1 MCFQSWAWQEARK
14 WSDSGILSTT
24 VYSHVQL
31 LQPVDELRNPVG
43 VLNMSCKN
51 FYSYVPHWVLKKRG
65 HRLKRIVWNFPSIT
79 RIKHGQMIEDL
90 ASLDV
95 DTMPKISYMELRSLI
110 WVVCHLLL
118 YKTQCHVHRW
128 AGSETMKEQEAVLGW
143 DDRKSNLK
151 IGSKLV
157 VKYWWKK

>member
-1 MCFQSWAWQEARK
+1 MLAATGKCVPKPGLGKKPENGLTMASFPQMSTPTFSYCNLWMNL
-14 WSDSGILSTT
+14 GIL
-24 VYSHVQL
+24 
-31 LQPVDELRNPVG
+31 G
-43 VLNMSCKN
+43 GGLNMSCKN

-110 WVVCHLLL
+110 
-118 YKTQCHVHRW
+118 
-128 AGSETMKEQEAVLGW
+128 
-143 DDRKSNLK
+143 
-151 IGSKLV
+151 
-157 VKYWWKK
+157 